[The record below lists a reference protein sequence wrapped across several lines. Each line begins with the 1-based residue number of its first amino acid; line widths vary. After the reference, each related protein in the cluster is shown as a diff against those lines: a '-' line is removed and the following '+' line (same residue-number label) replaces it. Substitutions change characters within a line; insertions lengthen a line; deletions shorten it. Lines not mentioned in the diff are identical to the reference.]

1 MKTNQNHATIII
13 WTSLKNIIP
22 PQKSVQILHRLEKLD
37 FWSYY
42 SAVPSFNMSADGRVG
57 GLSIYASSFMN
68 QSLWWSAQVISDQMC
83 ATHIIPSVSFRSESK
98 LRFYFVRLFGFANW
112 TNASDCKIVYGFQIK
127 FAHCYST
134 QLLPNAIKNRK
145 NSQVQVVNYR
155 KYESKTA
162 WPVFGSYN

>member
-1 MKTNQNHATIII
+1 
-13 WTSLKNIIP
+13 
-22 PQKSVQILHRLEKLD
+22 
-37 FWSYY
+37 
-42 SAVPSFNMSADGRVG
+42 MSADGRVG

-68 QSLWWSAQVISDQMC
+68 QSLWSAQVISDQMC

-134 QLLPNAIKNRK
+134 AAAAKCNKKRK
-145 NSQVQVVNYR
+145 
-155 KYESKTA
+155 KTA
-162 WPVFGSYN
+162 KCKS